1 MIIAC
6 YAGVGKSI
14 FASMYPKDTPDL
26 YSMPY
31 KWILPEIH
39 EKKGEFENV
48 KASPY
53 LLLNPAFPKN
63 YLAAVL
69 ETELTSQL
77 TNFDY
82 EPLVRH
88 FPIAY
93 TFCEVQNFLIQG
105 V

>member
-39 EKKGEFENV
+39 GKKGEFENV
-48 KASPY
+48 
-53 LLLNPAFPKN
+53 
-63 YLAAVL
+63 
-69 ETELTSQL
+69 
-77 TNFDY
+77 
-82 EPLVRH
+82 
-88 FPIAY
+88 
-93 TFCEVQNFLIQG
+93 
-105 V
+105 